1 MKALKVYNIHLY
13 VYNEGDWPHERSS
26 VVPSSRE
33 EALNALEGWGPH
45 MRELVSLLPEQ
56 IAKYAIFDMYD
67 HPAPSYAVGR
77 VCIAGD
83 TAHASSPFHGAGV
96 SMGAEDA
103 LVLVE
108 LLARVNN
115 DTGGLARAHLIKA
128 ALNSYSTVRM
138 PRTQWLMNSSREI
151 GDMYQFRY
159 APAGRDGAKFKA
171 EFEKRTKILWDFD
184 VDKMVFEAEKDY
196 EKTLAQYS

>member
-1 MKALKVYNIHLY
+1 
-13 VYNEGDWPHERSS
+13 
-26 VVPSSRE
+26 
-33 EALNALEGWGPH
+33 

-67 HPAPSYAVGR
+67 HPAPSFAVGR

-96 SMGAEDA
+96 TMGAEDA

-115 DTGGLARAHLIKA
+115 EVAGDDRVHLITVALKA
-128 ALNSYSTVRM
+128 YSTVRR
-138 PRTQWLMNSSREI
+138 PRTQWLMHSSREI

-159 APAGRDGAKFKA
+159 APAGRDGPKFKE
-171 EFEKRTKILWDFD
+171 EFEKRTKVLWDFD
-184 VDKMVFEAEKDY
+184 VDQMVVEAVKEY
-196 EKTLAQYS
+196 EKTLALCS

>member
-1 MKALKVYNIHLY
+1 
-13 VYNEGDWPHERSS
+13 
-26 VVPSSRE
+26 
-33 EALNALEGWGPH
+33 

-96 SMGAEDA
+96 TMGAEDA

-115 DTGGLARAHLIKA
+115 EAGSDARTRHITA
-128 ALNSYSTVRM
+128 ALKAYSSVRK

-171 EFEKRTKILWDFD
+171 EFEKRTKVLWDFD
-184 VDKMVFEAEKDY
+184 VDEMVVKAEKEY
-196 EKTLAQYS
+196 EKTLAQWS